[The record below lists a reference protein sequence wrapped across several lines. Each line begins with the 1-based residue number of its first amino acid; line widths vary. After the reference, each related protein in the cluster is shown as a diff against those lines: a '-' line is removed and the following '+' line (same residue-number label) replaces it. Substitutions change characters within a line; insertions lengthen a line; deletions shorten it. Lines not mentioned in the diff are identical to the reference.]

1 MEINAVFALLSFG
14 VTCYI
19 EVGNYYDHV
28 DTEHG
33 LLEHVYQ
40 YKISD
45 GVVSDETMDMD
56 LIPIHDISVLIGT
69 DTQRENE
76 YTEVHVGDTINNTPE
91 P

>member
-1 MEINAVFALLSFG
+1 M
-14 VTCYI
+14 
-19 EVGNYYDHV
+19 GNYYDQV

-33 LLEHVYQ
+33 LREHVYQ

-45 GVVSDETMDMD
+45 GVVSDETMDID